1 MSVFGVNNKWGVFPA
16 ISGGW
21 IISNEKFFKNWD
33 QKWWNTLKIR
43 ASYGVTGNNS
53 ISNTAAYATLTSSVY
68 GGAAGYYTSSLG
80 NADLGWEKTHST
92 DIAVDLGFLNN
103 RIQLSLDWYTKNTT
117 DLLYQVPVEGASG
130 FSTIWDNLGDIHNE
144 GFEIELNT
152 HNLTGNFKW
161 DTSFNMSYNKNEV
174 KKLGTDNT
182 PIYSGFSGSN
192 YSNILTVGKAVN
204 TYYMYDAF

>member
-1 MSVFGVNNKWGVFPA
+1 MMPLQVSFDGSKVAAGTNTVTEQTPNKLLSTFGRLQYNYDERYMLSGSLRFDGGSVFGVNNKWGVFPA

-80 NADLGWEKTHST
+80 NADLGWEKT
-92 DIAVDLGFLNN
+92 
-103 RIQLSLDWYTKNTT
+103 
-117 DLLYQVPVEGASG
+117 
-130 FSTIWDNLGDIHNE
+130 
-144 GFEIELNT
+144 
-152 HNLTGNFKW
+152 
-161 DTSFNMSYNKNEV
+161 
-174 KKLGTDNT
+174 
-182 PIYSGFSGSN
+182 
-192 YSNILTVGKAVN
+192 
-204 TYYMYDAF
+204 